1 MHVLQPVYAG
11 YHTVLMIKFNLERF
25 CSVIQSHQVTLAYV
39 APPVILALASSPV
52 VQRYDLSS
60 LRMLMSGAAPLSS
73 DLIRSLYD
81 KLNIPV
87 RQGYG
92 LTETSP
98 AAFSQTF
105 ADWDEAI
112 GSVGK
117 LVPNMQA
124 KYMTLDDD
132 GSPPREL
139 RLGDTG
145 EIYLRGPNIFLGYHN
160 NPEATDQALTAEGW
174 FRTGDIGHQDAKGNL
189 FITGRSKDLIKYK
202 GFQIAPDEL
211 EQVLLSHEAVAD
223 VAVVGIQEGMS
234 KGEVPRAFIVP
245 ILSLHFNEEQ
255 DSEKI
260 IAWMDSK
267 VAPYKRLRG
276 GIRFVESIPR
286 NANGKILR
294 RVLRE
299 QEQKAISRSK
309 L

>member
-1 MHVLQPVYAG
+1 M
-11 YHTVLMIKFNLERF
+11 
-25 CSVIQSHQVTLAYV
+25 AYG
-39 APPVILALASSPV
+39 APPVVLALASSPV
-52 VQRYDLSS
+52 VQQYDLSS
-60 LRMLMSGAAPLSS
+60 LRMIMSGAAPLSS
-73 DLIRSLYD
+73 DLIRRLYD
-81 KLNIPV
+81 KLNIPL

-98 AAFSQTF
+98 AAFSQTW

-124 KYMTLDDD
+124 KYMTLDDG
-132 GSPPREL
+132 GSRPREL

-145 EIYLRGPNIFLGYHN
+145 EIYLRGPNVFQGYHN
-160 NPEATDQALTAEGW
+160 NADATDQALTAEGW

-189 FITGRSKDLIKYK
+189 FITGRAKDLIKYK

-211 EQVLLSHEAVAD
+211 EQILLSHEAVAD
-223 VAVVGIQEGMS
+223 VAVVGIQDDKG

-245 ILSLHFNEEQ
+245 ASSLPSNEEE
-255 DSEKI
+255 DAERI
-260 IAWMDSK
+260 IAWVDSK

-286 NANGKILR
+286 NASGKILR

-299 QEQKAISRSK
+299 QQQKAVSRSK

>member
-1 MHVLQPVYAG
+1 MA
-11 YHTVLMIKFNLERF
+11 KFNLEKF
-25 CSVIQSHQVTLAYV
+25 FSVIQSHRATVAYV
-39 APPVILALASSPV
+39 APPVVLSLVSSPV

-60 LRMLMSGAAPLSS
+60 LRIIMSGAAPLSS
-73 DLIRSLYD
+73 DLIKRLYD
-81 KLNIPV
+81 KLKIPL

-98 AAFSQTF
+98 AAFSQTW

-145 EIYLRGPNIFLGYHN
+145 EIYLRGPNIFQGYHN
-160 NPEATDQALTAEGW
+160 NPQATDQALTAEGW

-189 FITGRSKDLIKYK
+189 FITGRAKDLIKYK

-211 EQVLLSHEAVAD
+211 EQILLSHEAVAD
-223 VAVVGIQEGMS
+223 VAVVGIQEGNG

-245 ILSLHFNEEQ
+245 TFSFSSNGRHDTER
-255 DSEKI
+255 I
-260 IAWMDSK
+260 ISWMDSK

-276 GIRFVESIPR
+276 GIRFVESIAR
-286 NANGKILR
+286 NASGKILR

>member
-1 MHVLQPVYAG
+1 M
-11 YHTVLMIKFNLERF
+11 TKFNLERF
-25 CSVIQSHQVTLAYV
+25 CSVIQAHRATVAYA
-39 APPVILALASSPV
+39 APPVVLALASSPV
-52 VQRYDLSS
+52 VQRYNLSS
-60 LRMLMSGAAPLSS
+60 LRMIMSGAAPLSS
-73 DLIRSLYD
+73 DLIRKLYD
-81 KLNIPV
+81 KLKIPV

-98 AAFSQTF
+98 AAFSQTW

-124 KYMTLDDD
+124 KYMTLGDDS
-132 GSPPREL
+132 GPPREL
-139 RLGDTG
+139 RLGETG
-145 EIYLRGPNIFLGYHN
+145 EIYLRGPNVFQGYHN
-160 NPEATDQALTAEGW
+160 NPDATDQALTGEGW

-189 FITGRSKDLIKYK
+189 FITGRAKDLIKYK

-211 EQVLLSHEAVAD
+211 EQILLSHEAVAD
-223 VAVVGIQEGMS
+223 VAVVGIQEG
-234 KGEVPRAFIVP
+234 KDQGEVPRAFIVSTP
-245 ILSLHFNEEQ
+245 SFSATLEQ
-255 DSEKI
+255 DAERI
-260 IAWMDSK
+260 IAWVDSK

-286 NANGKILR
+286 NASGKILR

>member
-1 MHVLQPVYAG
+1 M
-11 YHTVLMIKFNLERF
+11 TEFNLERF
-25 CSVIQSHQVTLAYV
+25 CSTIQSYRVTLAYV
-39 APPVILALASSPV
+39 APPVVLALVSSPV
-52 VQRYDLSS
+52 VQQYDLSS
-60 LRMLMSGAAPLSS
+60 LRMIMSGAAPLSS
-73 DLIRSLYD
+73 DLVKRVYE
-81 KLNIPV
+81 KLRVPV

-124 KYMTLDDD
+124 KCMTLDDD

-145 EIYLRGPNIFLGYHN
+145 EIYLRGPNVFQGYRN
-160 NPEATDQALTAEGW
+160 NPEATAQALTSEGW
-174 FRTGDIGHQDAKGNL
+174 FRTGDIGHQDAKSNL
-189 FITGRSKDLIKYK
+189 FITGRAKDLIKYK

-211 EQVLLSHEAVAD
+211 EQILLSHEAVAD
-223 VAVVGIQEGMS
+223 VAVVGVQD
-234 KGEVPRAFIVP
+234 KNQGEVPCAFIVLAP
-245 ILSLHFNEEQ
+245 SLHSDGKQ
-255 DSEKI
+255 DAERLM
-260 IAWMDSK
+260 AWMESK

-286 NANGKILR
+286 NASGKILR

-299 QEQKAISRSK
+299 QEQTAISRSK

>member
-1 MHVLQPVYAG
+1 M
-11 YHTVLMIKFNLERF
+11 TKFNLERF
-25 CSVIQSHQVTLAYV
+25 CSTIQSYGVTLAYV
-39 APPVILALASSPV
+39 APPVVLALVSSPV
-52 VQRYDLSS
+52 VQQYDLSR
-60 LRMLMSGAAPLSS
+60 LRMIMSGAAPLSS
-73 DLIRSLYD
+73 DLIRRVYE
-81 KLNIPV
+81 KLSVAV

-132 GSPPREL
+132 GGPPREL

-145 EIYLRGPNIFLGYHN
+145 EIYLRGPNVFQGYRN
-160 NPEATDQALTAEGW
+160 EPDATAQALTSEGW
-174 FRTGDIGHQDAKGNL
+174 FRTGDIGHQDSKGNL
-189 FITGRSKDLIKYK
+189 FITGRAKDLIKYK

-211 EQVLLSHEAVAD
+211 EQILLSHEAVTD
-223 VAVVGIQEGMS
+223 VAVVGFQEDKS
-234 KGEVPRAFIVP
+234 KGEVPRAFIV
-245 ILSLHFNEEQ
+245 LSPSLQSNGEQ
-255 DSEKI
+255 DVERLM
-260 IAWMDSK
+260 AWMESK

-286 NANGKILR
+286 NASGKILR

-299 QEQKAISRSK
+299 QEETAISRSK

>member
-1 MHVLQPVYAG
+1 MMA
-11 YHTVLMIKFNLERF
+11 KFDLEKF
-25 CSVIQSHQVTLAYV
+25 CSVVQSHRVTLAYA
-39 APPVILALASSPV
+39 APPVVLALANNPI

-60 LRMLMSGAAPLSS
+60 LRVIMSAAAPLST
-73 DLIRSLYD
+73 DLIYRVYH
-81 KLNIPV
+81 KLNVPV
-87 RQGYG
+87 KQGYG

-98 AAFSQTF
+98 AAFMQTL

-132 GSPPREL
+132 DGNPPREL

-145 EIYLRGPNIFLGYHN
+145 EIYLRGPNIFQGYHN
-160 NPEATDQALTAEGW
+160 KPEATNQALIAGGW

-189 FITGRSKDLIKYK
+189 FITGRAKDLIKYK
-202 GFQIAPDEL
+202 GFQIAPAEL
-211 EQVLLSHEAVAD
+211 EQLLLSHEAVAD
-223 VAVVGIQEGMS
+223 AAVVGIQEGQS
-234 KGEVPRAFIVP
+234 EGEVPCAFIVP
-245 ILSLHFNEEQ
+245 TSSVPFNGDQVAERL
-255 DSEKI
+255 
-260 IAWMDSK
+260 ATWMNSK

-286 NANGKILR
+286 NASGKILR
-294 RVLRE
+294 RVLKE

>member
-1 MHVLQPVYAG
+1 M
-11 YHTVLMIKFNLERF
+11 TKFNLEKF
-25 CSVIQSHQVTLAYV
+25 CSVVQSHRATVAYV
-39 APPVILALASSPV
+39 APPVVLSLENSPV

-60 LRMLMSGAAPLSS
+60 LQMIMSGAAPLSS
-73 DLIRSLYD
+73 DLIKRLYD

-98 AAFSQTF
+98 AAFSQTW

-124 KYMTLDDD
+124 KYMTLDDE

-139 RLGDTG
+139 RLGETG
-145 EIYLRGPNIFLGYHN
+145 EIYLRWPNIFQGYHN
-160 NPEATDQALTAEGW
+160 NPEATDQALTAKGW
-174 FRTGDIGHQDAKGNL
+174 FRTGDIGHQDVKGSL
-189 FITGRSKDLIKYK
+189 FITGRAKDLIKYK

-223 VAVVGIQEGMS
+223 VAVVGIQEGKG
-234 KGEVPRAFIVP
+234 KGEMPRAYIV
-245 ILSLHFNEEQ
+245 LHASLPLNGEQ
-255 DSEKI
+255 EAAERI
-260 IAWMDSK
+260 IAWMGSK
-267 VAPYKRLRG
+267 VAPCKRLRG
-276 GIRFVESIPR
+276 GIQFVESIPR
-286 NANGKILR
+286 NASGKILR
-294 RVLRE
+294 RMLRK
-299 QEQKAISRSK
+299 QEERAMSRSK